1 VVVPFGTWLSVGS
14 YPVAGPPGLTYLVDA
29 GGEEVN

>member
-1 VVVPFGTWLSVGS
+1 LSVGS